1 MNKVVLTG
9 RLTRTPELRS
19 TSKNVE
25 VCEFTIATNRPTMR
39 DGKRETD
46 FINCI
51 VWEKLAETLCKYQTK
66 GNMIAVFGEL
76 RTDVYEKEGKKLY
89 KTYVLVSNIE
99 FLETKKEEPKKTD
112 PYKEFGD
119 SLEFETKEQEQVDLE
134 SEYPF

>member
-19 TSKNVE
+19 TSKNVD

-51 VWEKLAETLCKYQTK
+51 VWEKMAETLCKYQTK
-66 GNMIAVFGEL
+66 GNMIAVFG
-76 RTDVYEKEGKKLY
+76 
-89 KTYVLVSNIE
+89 
-99 FLETKKEEPKKTD
+99 
-112 PYKEFGD
+112 
-119 SLEFETKEQEQVDLE
+119 
-134 SEYPF
+134 